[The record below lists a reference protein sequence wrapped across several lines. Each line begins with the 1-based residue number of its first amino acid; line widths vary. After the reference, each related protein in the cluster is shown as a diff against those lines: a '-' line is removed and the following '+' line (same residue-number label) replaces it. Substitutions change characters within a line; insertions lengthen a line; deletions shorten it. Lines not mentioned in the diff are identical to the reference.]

1 MAKAA
6 YIQEIETAITD
17 AQRHLKK
24 HRDLEWNEYK
34 TRYYL
39 IDPILKSLG
48 WDLSDPAQVLVE
60 DSAVNGDRPD
70 YKFLG
75 ANTNAPLMVVE
86 AKKIYSSDIEYIFSG
101 EDPDDDAYDYWV
113 EYSKDAISQLRKCIS
128 DLRVGY
134 AVLTDGNAWCI
145 WDLSKGNDLAQGPC
159 SWAAYVWAFCE
170 DLPYVSDQLK
180 LLHRRNVGQLG

>member
-17 AQRHLKK
+17 AQRRLKK

-48 WDLSDPAQVLVE
+48 WGLSDPAQVLVE

-75 ANTNAPLMVVE
+75 ANADAPLMVVE
-86 AKKIYSSDIEYIFSG
+86 AKRIFRSDIEYIFSSQ
-101 EDPDDDAYDYWV
+101 DPDEDVYDYWV
-113 EYSKDAISQLRKCIS
+113 EYSEENISQLQKYVS
-128 DLRVGY
+128 DLRTGY

-145 WDLSKGNDLAQGPC
+145 WDLSKGNDLAQGSC
-159 SWAAYVWAFCE
+159 SWSAYVWAFCE
-170 DLPYVSDQLK
+170 KLPYVSDTLK
-180 LLHRRNVGQLG
+180 ILHRRNVRKLE